1 MHPPT
6 AQVRKELYSTVQYI
20 LSFASCFAV
29 LNLLEAMSQSEDI
42 SVLIIMIDR
51 MVNDLSVF
59 VKIGL
64 IIVLGER

>member
-1 MHPPT
+1 MNAH
-6 AQVRKELYSTVQYI
+6 
-20 LSFASCFAV
+20 ASPRQV